1 MSRARRFLTWVGG
14 IRPYLPVL
22 TILIAVAVLSWR
34 YQRELG
40 DWFAGRPF
48 GVPAVSRPVTL
59 DAGPFRVAFALRP
72 SIAVGTDDGGD
83 GDNALFIGVGDG
95 DGALLADAS
104 VTVDGRPAKGAGPG
118 QFDALV
124 HLEGAR
130 REVPVVVT
138 RGAERGEVTIVV
150 ERGKAGVR
158 DVHGSDDDIA
168 WWTCAMHPSVHA
180 AEDGAC
186 PICHMDL
193 LPVTRAQVA
202 SGRVELDAR
211 RRQLV
216 GVTTTRV
223 ERRALKP
230 TLSAGAVAVVPEDAL
245 ADVTPRAAGW
255 ATKVEVG
262 AIGEPVEA
270 GQVLAEITSPELL
283 AAEREHLAAL
293 AVDGL
298 ASATR
303 ERLRLLGRSDGA
315 VDALEKS
322 KKPSSRLTLRA
333 PIAGVILTRD
343 LIQGGAVAPD
353 RAAFRIAR
361 LDPIW
366 LEARLYELDQ
376 AFAEIGVAAV
386 VTLPGGETREGSIA
400 FVAPEVDPESRTTR
414 VRIAVANPDGKIR
427 PGAFAEV
434 RLEHPRAATLVVP
447 REAVIRTGKRDV
459 VFVDRGGGAMEPTA
473 VTLGARDD
481 DGWEVV
487 AGLAEGDA
495 VVTSGTF
502 LLAAESRLRAAD
514 GAVW

>member
-1 MSRARRFLTWVGG
+1 MSRVGRWLG
-14 IRPYLPVL
+14 GVRPYLPVL
-22 TILIAVAVLSWR
+22 VILVAVAVLSWR

-48 GVPAVSRPVTL
+48 GVPATSRPVTL

-72 SIAVGTDDGGD
+72 TIAVAADD
-83 GDNALFIGVGDG
+83 GDNALYIGVGDA
-95 DGALLADAS
+95 DGALLGDAS
-104 VTVDGRPAKGAGPG
+104 VTVDGRAAQGVGMG
-118 QFDALV
+118 QFDAVLR
-124 HLEGAR
+124 LEGAR
-130 REVPVVVT
+130 REVPVVIERGGE
-138 RGAERGEVTIVV
+138 RGAVTIVI
-150 ERGKAGVR
+150 ERDKAGVR
-158 DVHGSDDDIA
+158 DAKGSGDDIA

-180 AEDGAC
+180 PEDGLC
-186 PICHMDL
+186 PICRMDL
-193 LPVTRAQVA
+193 VPVTQAQVA

-211 RRQLV
+211 RRQLI
-216 GVTTTRV
+216 GVTSARV
-223 ERRALKP
+223 ERRALRP
-230 TLSAGAVAVVPEDAL
+230 TLVAGAVAVVPEDAL

-262 AIGEPVEA
+262 AIGERVETN
-270 GQVLAEITSPELL
+270 QVLAEITSPELF
-283 AAEREHLAAL
+283 AAESEHLAA
-293 AVDGL
+293 VGIGGL
-298 ASATR
+298 AASTR

-315 VDALEKS
+315 IDALEKQR
-322 KKPSSRLTLRA
+322 KPSSRIVLRA
-333 PIAGVILTRD
+333 PIGGVILARE
-343 LIQGGAVAPD
+343 IVQGGAVAPD

-376 AFAEIGVAAV
+376 DFAEVGVAAV
-386 VTLPGGETREGSIA
+386 VTLPGGERRAGAVA

-414 VRIAVANPDGKIR
+414 VRVAVPNPDGRIR

-434 RLEHPRAATLVVP
+434 VLERPRPLALVVP
-447 REAVIRTGKRDV
+447 REAVIRTGRRDV

-481 DGWEVV
+481 DGFEII
-487 AGLAEGDA
+487 AGLAEGDV

-514 GAVW
+514 GGLW